1 MLAILGSLASFIP
14 IVGPIIDGVVSIY
27 KQKTDTEVTKIKMDD
42 DLTVQAMQSSNQL
55 VSLFASD
62 VMVRVCRDII
72 MFPGSIYC
80 GTIIWDRFMDTR
92 HPELVWGVL
101 SLQGAMEYLPFALL
115 TFFFGSAFIY
125 WNKRK

>member
-1 MLAILGSLASFIP
+1 MLALLGSLVSFIP

-27 KQKTDTEVTKIKMDD
+27 KQKTDTEVTKIKLSN

-80 GTIIWDRFMDTR
+80 GTIIWDRFMDIR

-101 SLQGAMEYLPFALL
+101 PLQGAMEYLPYALL
-115 TFFFGSAFIY
+115 TFFFGSAFLY
-125 WNKRK
+125 WNKK